1 MQQAAFAL
9 GIMPAEFWA
18 MTPDETLAFISSRT
32 DRIKRELVSQ
42 AYLTAR
48 LMRAK
53 RFPPLEQVLGLR
65 AAQPLEGEA
74 LKERQESETEG
85 LKPVVTT
92 ATSRLRGGEGLPA
105 FARRRIVAD
114 GP

>member
-74 LKERQESETEG
+74 LKERQDEFKTMKDS
-85 LKPVVTT
+85 LKNFDLTKVKPK
-92 ATSRLRGGEGLPA
+92 
-105 FARRRIVAD
+105 
-114 GP
+114 